1 MAIDGAGT
9 GRCEWAVLGPAQDR
23 ATRTAWWG
31 VGSGGGGRWA
41 AAAVGR
47 RRRWVGGGRR
57 PAAAAWVGRARV

>member
-9 GRCEWAVLGPAQDR
+9 CGCEWAVLGPAQDR
-23 ATRTAWWG
+23 VTRTAWWG

-41 AAAVGR
+41 AVGR

-57 PAAAAWVGRARV
+57 AAAAARVGRARV